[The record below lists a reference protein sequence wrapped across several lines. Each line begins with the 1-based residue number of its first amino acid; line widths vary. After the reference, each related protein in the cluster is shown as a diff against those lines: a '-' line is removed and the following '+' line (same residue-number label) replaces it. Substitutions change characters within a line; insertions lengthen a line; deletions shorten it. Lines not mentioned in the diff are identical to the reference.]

1 MNKKQIIICAVFSIA
16 IFIAYTLTDYYH
28 IRPSLSFML
37 GGIVGVFWKTLVT
50 ISEGAKP

>member
-1 MNKKQIIICAVFSIA
+1 MNKKQLIICGVFSIGV
-16 IFIAYTLTDYYH
+16 FVAYALTDFYH
-28 IRPSLSFML
+28 IRPFLSFML